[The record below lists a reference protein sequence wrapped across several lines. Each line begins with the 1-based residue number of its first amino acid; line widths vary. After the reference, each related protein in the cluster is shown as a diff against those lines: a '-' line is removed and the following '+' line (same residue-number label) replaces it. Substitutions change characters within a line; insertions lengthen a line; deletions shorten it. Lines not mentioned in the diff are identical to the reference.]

1 MLPDSNI
8 KLTYNVYEKISI
20 KAINASIY
28 EDFVRT
34 LLKLISYI
42 VDGGYLEER
51 VSGFAPSL
59 VVSVP
64 LGVKFTAPLAV

>member
-1 MLPDSNI
+1 MLPDNNI

-42 VDGGYLEER
+42 VGDGYLEER

-64 LGVKFTAPLAV
+64 LGV